1 MQFTIFLDKQMQFNM
16 NYSLYKQNLN
26 YLKHKVIT
34 FILNHAF
41 FLVQLNVHA
50 EEILCQCD
58 KKKKKKKPNQPIF
71 SSNNKCFFFG
81 SRINVFCDPQPKYNV
96 NFFFKRG
103 LRPIYES
110 RLKTELN
117 HV

>member
-41 FLVQLNVHA
+41 F
-50 EEILCQCD
+50 
-58 KKKKKKKPNQPIF
+58 
-71 SSNNKCFFFG
+71 FG
-81 SRINVFCDPQPKYNV
+81 P
-96 NFFFKRG
+96 
-103 LRPIYES
+103 
-110 RLKTELN
+110 T
-117 HV
+117 

>member
-41 FLVQLNVHA
+41 FLVQFNVHA

-58 KKKKKKKPNQPIF
+58 KKEEEEKNTQPTY
-71 SSNNKCFFFG
+71 FF
-81 SRINVFCDPQPKYNV
+81 VK
-96 NFFFKRG
+96 
-103 LRPIYES
+103 
-110 RLKTELN
+110 
-117 HV
+117 